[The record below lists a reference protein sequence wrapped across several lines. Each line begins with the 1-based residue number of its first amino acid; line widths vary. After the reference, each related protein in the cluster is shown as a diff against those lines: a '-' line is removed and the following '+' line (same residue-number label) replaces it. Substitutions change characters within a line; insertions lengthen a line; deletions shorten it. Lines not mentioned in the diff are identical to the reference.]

1 MENETVQI
9 QSVFSI
15 KAWDASTS
23 DVVVKMLVANHVPS
37 MLNEQL
43 FLHRKSTFFD
53 KKKGTVI
60 HLQEIL
66 FPCY

>member
-1 MENETVQI
+1 MCPEKQVQVQMENETVQI

-43 FLHRKSTFFD
+43 FFA
-53 KKKGTVI
+53 
-60 HLQEIL
+60 
-66 FPCY
+66 

>member
-1 MENETVQI
+1 MCPEKQVQVQMENETVQI

-43 FLHRKSTFFD
+43 FFCIENLPFSI
-53 KKKGTVI
+53 KKKV
-60 HLQEIL
+60 Q
-66 FPCY
+66 